1 MAADLAA
8 EAHDRRRMTAALLGP
23 AAAPEPD
30 PAPAHVVRG
39 TLTDISP
46 HMLGLA
52 TPDGE
57 RRFILT
63 PQTTFWH
70 GGDRTARD
78 LRPGQDVLLRCVP
91 GAELVVERV
100 WADLAR
106 AAGVITAADGDTLE
120 VAAGHDRAPVTVVI
134 PYRASG
140 RMRVRHP
147 RLEPGYLFDAVGV
160 RDGDAVRALVP
171 ATTQPP
177 YPVVE
182 TPRRPPTSRG
192 SMRVTG
198 TAAWYDPVLGRD
210 VHADARGTLMGVAY
224 PALDRTGDCG
234 PACDRATSCAPLPLL
249 SLGAAVRLVNE
260 CARTAAV
267 LPVVACG
274 AAASRFCDRCTVCDS
289 PASGRIAEL
298 TLAAFVALG
307 GRPEAGCCTA
317 TLTAGGP

>member
-1 MAADLAA
+1 MLLAT
-8 EAHDRRRMTAALLGP
+8 ETRDRRRLTAALLGP

-30 PAPAHVVRG
+30 RAPAHVVRG

-52 TPDGE
+52 APEGE

-63 PQTTFWH
+63 PRTTFWH
-70 GGDRTARD
+70 GGDRAAHE

-106 AAGVITAADGDTLE
+106 ITGVITAVDGDTLR
-120 VAAGHDRAPVTVVI
+120 VDAGHDRGPAVAVI

-160 RDGDAVRALVP
+160 RDGGTVHALVP
-171 ATTQPP
+171 TTTQPP

-182 TPRRPPTSRG
+182 APRRPPVHRG

-198 TAAWYDPVLGRD
+198 TASWYDPAPGGA
-210 VHADARGTLMGVAY
+210 HADPSGTLMGVAY

-234 PACDRATSCAPLPLL
+234 PACDRATPCAPLPLL
-249 SLGAAVRLVNE
+249 SLGATVHLVNE
-260 CARTAAV
+260 CARIAAV

-274 AAASRFCDRCTVCDS
+274 AAVSHFCDRCTACGS
-289 PASGRIAEL
+289 PERGRVAQL

-307 GRPEAGCCTA
+307 GQPEAGCCTA
-317 TLTAGGP
+317 TLTAGAP

>member
-171 ATTQPP
+171 AT
-177 YPVVE
+177 E
-182 TPRRPPTSRG
+182 HLAS
-192 SMRVTG
+192 
-198 TAAWYDPVLGRD
+198 
-210 VHADARGTLMGVAY
+210 VHAKVA
-224 PALDRTGDCG
+224 DR
-234 PACDRATSCAPLPLL
+234 
-249 SLGAAVRLVNE
+249 
-260 CARTAAV
+260 
-267 LPVVACG
+267 
-274 AAASRFCDRCTVCDS
+274 
-289 PASGRIAEL
+289 
-298 TLAAFVALG
+298 
-307 GRPEAGCCTA
+307 GRP
-317 TLTAGGP
+317 

>member
-1 MAADLAA
+1 MAAEPAA
-8 EAHDRRRMTAALLGP
+8 NGHDRRRLTAALLGP
-23 AAAPEPD
+23 DAAPEPD
-30 PAPAHVVRG
+30 RTPAHVVRG

-52 TPDGE
+52 APEGD
-57 RRFILT
+57 RRFIVT

-70 GGDRTARD
+70 GGERTARE

-106 AAGVITAADGDTLE
+106 VTGVITAVDGDTLR
-120 VAAGHDRAPVTVVI
+120 VAAGHDRAPVTAVV

-140 RMRVRHP
+140 RIRVRHP
-147 RLEPGYLFDAVGV
+147 RLEEGYLFDAVGV

-182 TPRRPPTSRG
+182 TPPRPPTVRQAA
-192 SMRVTG
+192 RVTG
-198 TAAWYDPVLGRD
+198 TASWYDPVLGRD
-210 VHADARGTLMGVAY
+210 TAADARGTLMGLAY

-234 PACDRATSCAPLPLL
+234 PACDRATPCAPLPLL
-249 SLGAAVRLVNE
+249 SLGATVRLTNE
-260 CARTAAV
+260 CTRTAAV

-274 AAASRFCDRCTVCDS
+274 AAASHFCDRCAACGS
-289 PASGRIAEL
+289 QASGRIAEL

-307 GRPEAGCCTA
+307 GQPEAGCCTA
-317 TLTAGGP
+317 TLTAGEP